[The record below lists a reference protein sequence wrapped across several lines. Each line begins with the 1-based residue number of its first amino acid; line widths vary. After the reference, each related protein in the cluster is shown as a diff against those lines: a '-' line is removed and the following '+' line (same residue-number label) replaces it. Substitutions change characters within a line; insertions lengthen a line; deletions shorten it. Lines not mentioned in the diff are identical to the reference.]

1 MGTKIVSVAE
11 KPAGMMFH
19 EGIDPMTLRGW
30 RPWAREKRRAVREA
44 RLVAEKRLGLGEQLR
59 AA

>member
-1 MGTKIVSVAE
+1 MGMQIVSVAE
-11 KPAGMMFH
+11 KPAGVMFH

-30 RPWAREKRRAVREA
+30 RPWAREKRKSVEAA
-44 RLVAEKRLGLGEQLR
+44 RLKRSEQQAKEETLR